1 MSVQTVDLADSL
13 EQSMG
18 SSLEVSLVSLES
30 SSILEESVSGWG
42 DREGRGGECEWVG

>member
-1 MSVQTVDLADSL
+1 
-13 EQSMG
+13 MG

-42 DREGRGGECEWVG
+42 DWEGRGGESGRDYVEPG